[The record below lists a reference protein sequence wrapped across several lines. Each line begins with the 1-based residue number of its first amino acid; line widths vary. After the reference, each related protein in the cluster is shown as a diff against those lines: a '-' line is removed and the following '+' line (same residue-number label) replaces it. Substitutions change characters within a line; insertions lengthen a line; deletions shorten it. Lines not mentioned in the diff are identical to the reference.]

1 MLDKKNTTNCS
12 LVKEIESTVNGVGIT
27 SSTAKRKMK
36 LKIVCFVLIVIW
48 PFNSCQHFESTDKEN
63 VVDDNQVLVKT
74 QNGVVRGVRKAVL
87 GETVDVFLGVR
98 YL

>member
-1 MLDKKNTTNCS
+1 M
-12 LVKEIESTVNGVGIT
+12 NGVGIT

-74 QNGVVRGVRKAVL
+74 LNGVVRGVRRTAL
-87 GETVDVFLGVR
+87 SETVDVFLGVIIQ
-98 YL
+98 LSDLSSKI

>member
-1 MLDKKNTTNCS
+1 M
-12 LVKEIESTVNGVGIT
+12 NGVGIT

-48 PFNSCQHFESTDKEN
+48 PFNSCQHFESTEKEN